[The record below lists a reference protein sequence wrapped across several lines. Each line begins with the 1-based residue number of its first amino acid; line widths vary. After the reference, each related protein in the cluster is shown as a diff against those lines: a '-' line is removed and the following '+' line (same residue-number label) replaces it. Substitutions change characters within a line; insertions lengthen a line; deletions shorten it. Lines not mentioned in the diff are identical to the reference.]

1 MAVNKDHCRAEH
13 RNSSWAEHQE
23 PDKIKDHDRQNL
35 SFTYIVITECNGQ
48 PDYQDRCQELI
59 SSNIVVVVVKLFI
72 FGYSLNK
79 ITVHTR
85 LRYYCI
91 DRSGGS
97 PQRA

>member
-1 MAVNKDHCRAEH
+1 MLLTMLLACTFQLAE
-13 RNSSWAEHQE
+13 NVSPLET
-23 PDKIKDHDRQNL
+23 L
-35 SFTYIVITECNGQ
+35 FFFF
-48 PDYQDRCQELI
+48 L
-59 SSNIVVVVVKLFI
+59 VKLFI
-72 FGYSLNK
+72 FGFSLNK